1 MSGNNIPIAVIGI
14 GCRFPG
20 GADDPE
26 KLWAMLSSGSHG
38 GRTVPRNRWKWES
51 FYHPDHAT
59 KEALNWKHGY
69 FLGTGSEDD
78 GGKDMSSLL
87 SVFDSRF
94 FDIAPREAAAVDP
107 QQRLLLETVYEALE
121 QAGLTIDQMRGS
133 NTSVHM
139 ATFARDYDR
148 MGYQDGS
155 QLPHLHLTG
164 TGDAILSARIS
175 YWLDLRGPCHTIDTG
190 CSGSMVAVHEAC
202 EALRTGQAT
211 MAIAG
216 GSQLLLSPD
225 QSIALSCI
233 GIANKDGKCYVFDDR
248 GQGYGRGEGV
258 AALVLKRLDLA
269 IQDGDPIQ
277 GIVVGSGVNHDG
289 RTKGIYLPNAE
300 AQEAL
305 TRTVYARA
313 GLDPTDTL
321 YVEAHGTG
329 TEVGDAAEVQSISRV
344 FGTEAGRP
352 DDLKLRIGSIKANIG
367 HLESVSGASGLIKA
381 LMVLKKN
388 QIPPQLN
395 FINPK
400 PSLRLDERNIEI
412 PVQLTQLAPNS
423 HVGPKRVS
431 VNSFGY
437 GGTNASVILEAYN
450 EISGDEPNL
459 HEDLE
464 PGVPSSPKN
473 DPHLIT
479 LSANS
484 ESSLRQTIARLQE
497 WLLSPA
503 HTSTFNQSSFLQD
516 LSHTLCNRRSIFPW
530 RFSVV
535 ANTTSQLVELLESS
549 KHSTFT
555 KVNKTSRQDNAASIP
570 FPLAFIFTGQ
580 GSQWFGMGRELLL
593 LGRATVTASGSIPW
607 KPDVF
612 RATIMRFNDVLHGD
626 IVDRLGHKCDWDL
639 EEELLRDADS
649 SRLGEACIAQPATTA
664 VQLAL
669 VDLLASWGIRPHAVC
684 GHSSG
689 EIAAAYAAGKLSL
702 EGAALVSYLRGIISS
717 SPKARGEGGG
727 AMLAVGDGEEEVTGR
742 IRALGLEHKVVVACV
757 NSPMSTTLSGDVDA
771 VDKVACSLGKER
783 VFNRR
788 LKVDAAYHS
797 HHMTAVAKD
806 YLELLNQVDL
816 FDQELE
822 TTQANSGDKD
832 DVVFISSVT
841 AKPESDGFGPNYWVE
856 NLESQVKFSAAVQLV
871 SAELRNKS
879 AASTS
884 ANIGGGNMLIEIGPH
899 SALRGPVRQT
909 LSTEST
915 GSDFKYSYLS
925 CLTRDNDAL
934 QTTLE
939 LASRMFSSGW
949 PVKLNSVLSSTSKGR
964 RRQPRVITTL
974 PTYAWDH
981 SPLPGTNKAQLWTE
995 SRISKSHRLRQFPY
1009 HDLLG
1014 LLDVASAPL
1023 HEPRWRFHIS
1033 LQTLPWLADHV
1044 VDGFIVFPGAG
1055 YLTMAIEAAKQQFW
1069 MRFGTDTKTRIK
1081 NIRFKDVAFVKP
1093 VVIGS
1098 ENPDGSYPEIELIL
1112 CLSRDR
1118 QYYGNAGSSND
1129 NGWDHYRILSYNPQ
1143 SDSHSADKDAWT
1155 EHSSGLV
1162 SIESENTDQEQAIDE
1177 VEGIRERQLTD
1188 AAALAALTRAQ
1199 DLSNEEMDS
1208 GRFYADLEASGNA
1221 FGPTFQGVRSIWLG
1235 KCVGVSK
1242 VIVPDVSE
1250 LVTKVGRPRFYMQPH
1265 TIHPAALDAVTQLQ
1279 AQLFRRE
1286 CSPAPVMPVSIAELL
1301 IAAEFLDARPGSELT
1316 IALELTPEA
1325 KDKAEGSRAAMG
1337 RLWAFQ
1343 KTPDSPEGMRAVIT
1357 SSGMNLRAIGKPK
1370 AVVSSA
1376 CEGQDHKQPF
1386 DRLTANNSRLEW
1398 KQDVDTITQ
1407 DDFQS
1412 TIASLGL
1419 FDVGHN
1425 TEGSNTT
1432 STMTASEKIAL
1443 GDKVATLFV
1452 LRALRLIRA
1461 REGGIIALRKNSAAL
1476 LQRPH
1481 LHKLLDWMV
1490 ALEESQDV
1498 GDALGSEEEEQGYI
1512 QKAAADNAIG
1522 QALALIGPRLAN
1534 ILTDPAEDALKM
1546 LVADGLLERIYA
1558 DHMSASPYA
1567 QTAAYLALLAHKRPN
1582 MRILEIGAGTGGATV
1597 PVMECLD
1604 MSAKSGSGSAVG
1616 ETGRL
1621 LLESYTFTDI
1631 SAGFFERAREK
1642 LSRWTD
1648 HDQVIF
1654 KTLDVSHSPTMQGFE
1669 LGTYDLIIASNVL
1682 HATPSIDATLAN
1694 VRSLLKPGT
1703 GRLLTIEATRL
1714 TAAINVIFGNFE
1726 GWWMYTGVSG
1736 DKVDDERKGAH
1747 SPLLSVS
1754 QWDAVLKRNN
1764 FSGAD
1769 LAVPDHIGDAA
1780 FIHFMVSRAVASGT
1794 KDVLGNQQHKAVTI
1808 LQSRACKDAIVCPIQ
1823 ASLAKRGIEVVQ
1835 NLASS
1840 ALDLN
1845 QPGGI
1850 DGINP
1855 DSVYLLV
1862 DSSQP
1867 GRDGCGYLLEEA
1879 ISSATLFNNI
1889 KRLLTQTRNLVWL
1902 SIYDD
1907 SETQS
1912 LPPASTMITG
1922 MARVIRRENPGF
1934 RLITVHAQRDSFTV
1948 KAGHGALG
1956 DICLSSFWPN
1966 SPTELAEEW
1975 EYMISMNTCT
1985 QSAQITIPRLVPDT
1999 KFADFVESIKPEWAM
2014 LQAKDAEFNNGNG
2027 DDLGDDEDADL
2038 VETPYLDSA
2047 RPLQLEV
2054 HTPGLLSSMRFIDN
2068 PSGLLDLEHYPLG
2081 PDEIHIEALAYGINF
2096 KDVLIALGQLPP
2108 GIAMASEVCGR
2119 VTAVGSNMISL
2130 FAVGDRVVGAFAAPF
2145 ASHARVSNG
2154 NGYYVVPDSISSTD
2168 AASIPLIFY
2177 TAWYCIVSVA
2187 RLSKGQSILI
2197 HAASG
2202 GVGQAAIQFAQLIG
2216 AGEIFVT
2223 VGSSAKKRLVQEQYG
2238 IPDDHIFSS
2247 HPGRSGFKQGVLRLT
2262 GGKGVDVVL
2271 NSLSGEM
2278 LADSWDCI
2286 AAFGTFVEIGKTDI
2300 LRGSRLSMAPFE
2312 KQVTFASVDLT
2323 HIYHAKPEATRK
2335 GMAEI
2340 LDLFDRGVLKPVHPV
2355 NVYPMNEIHDAFRLM
2370 AARKHVGKQVLVAD
2384 SSTMVKATRP
2394 TAAKSSNTVI
2404 TAPKGLLELD
2414 RQGAYVIGGGLGDLG
2429 RRIALFLAAHGA
2441 GHIVTLSR
2449 RILDPSDTA
2458 FQKDLQ
2464 QLGAKLHPLQ
2474 CDLGNESSVTQVGL
2488 TLSNLGHPIRGVINA
2503 GLVLRDSMLEFMTH
2517 EDYATALRP
2526 KFAGT
2531 VHLQR
2536 LCDPN
2541 KTDFFI
2547 TLSSVTTIVGLASQS
2562 NYCAG
2567 NAFQDAFAYDYA
2579 SRKNAARTKYI
2590 SINVGAVH
2598 GSRQV
2603 INAKG
2608 LTPETGLMVSF
2619 DEFFTTL
2626 EYAMG
2631 PRASIDEAVQCIMRI
2646 NVEPWTNLGSSS
2658 SGGLPNHMFDVL
2670 ASLNRKRREQKSTIS
2685 KDTQPN
2691 KKGPGHAAMQA
2702 SSVAEAENIV
2712 AMATAAKF
2720 AAFVGQEVGLN
2731 ESIAAL
2737 GLDSLV
2743 TIELKNW
2750 VVHTFKVRLQATE
2763 LTSASNIVALAAL
2776 IVSRMDL
2783 KILHDSET
2791 GQKQT
2796 PSHTSLTPASG
2807 ANGTIS
2813 TKVMPKQQE
2822 QLPLADEQS
2831 SVSTHGLECCKS
2843 STTLPV
2849 KPPPDLD
2856 DALDYWIET
2865 SSHLWKDYPDEWAA
2879 ILDDIETIRSPSSP
2893 ARLGLEA
2900 QILKNY
2906 GDGAHFNDTLT
2917 RAFWLSRRYL
2927 ISAVNT
2933 HTNASGHP
2941 HTQAERAAVI
2951 TRAVVEFRHDMAKSG
2966 IEPLMIAGRPICT
2979 WAWRYLFNS
2988 TREPRRGTDE
2998 MVRYTHGADHIVAF
3012 RRGRMFKID
3021 ILGDDGVTPKSFE
3034 SLRDTFDAIIAYAP
3048 DTNDVQNAEAEA
3060 AWTGILTTDNR
3071 DSWADVRKKLMSNSG
3086 NGAEY
3091 IWTIESAVTVIN
3103 LDSCSPH
3110 TAQERAR
3117 QVHYRKG
3124 LNRWFDKPLQ
3134 FCIGAN
3140 GTSCVAVEHSSLDG
3154 LDLMPLW
3161 GRIASAIKTFMPL
3174 SQPQTASDPATRIAL
3189 NEIILHPD
3197 PETAQHIATMK
3208 ASLLQSSGPDLQEL
3222 HMPYAKAVLPELGTK
3237 FLLSHRAPV
3246 KAVIDVIF
3254 LLAVRLLLGRCVAAT
3269 TPVGVAHFHRS
3280 RVDIVLTV
3288 TPAVKAFCDAAASTY
3303 QETSEGD
3310 CSGSAQD
3317 LASLDTLLRAAAA
3330 QVTAGVQAAL
3340 DGRSH
3345 IRVFELISWL
3355 WKQQQQQGQ
3364 GIPPVPRFLED
3375 KLFRGRQGDPY
3386 VNGQTMG
3393 FEADL
3398 GADNFLY
3405 LDPDPNLFWTC
3416 LIPHEEDVRVSICG
3430 GSEERT
3436 ARFVECLHQA
3446 ASIVRGI
3453 LARSESKD

>member
-1 MSGNNIPIAVIGI
+1 MSGNNIPIAVLGM

-26 KLWAMLSSGSHG
+26 KLWSMLSSGNHG
-38 GRTVPRNRWKWES
+38 GRTVPRNRWNWES
-51 FYHPDHAT
+51 FYHPDPAT

-69 FLGTGSEDD
+69 FLGIGSEDD
-78 GGKDMSSLL
+78 GENHMSSLL
-87 SVFDSRF
+87 SAFDSRF

-164 TGDAILSARIS
+164 TGDAIMSARIS
-175 YWLDLRGPCHTIDTG
+175 YWLDLQGPCHTLDTG

-258 AALVLKRLDLA
+258 AALVLKRLDDA
-269 IQDGDPIQ
+269 IWDGDPIQ
-277 GIVVGSGVNHDG
+277 GVVVGSGVNHDG

-305 TRTVYARA
+305 SRSVYARA
-313 GLDPTDTL
+313 GLDPTSTL

-344 FGTEAGRP
+344 FGREAGRAE
-352 DDLKLRIGSIKANIG
+352 DFKLRIGSIKANIG

-395 FINPK
+395 FVNPK
-400 PSLRLDERNIEI
+400 PSLRLDERKIEV
-412 PVQLTQLAPNS
+412 PVKLTQLAPDGY
-423 HVGPKRVS
+423 VGPKRVS

-450 EISGDEPNL
+450 ETGDEHL
-459 HEDLE
+459 DSEIL
-464 PGVPSSPKN
+464 SSPTP
-473 DPHLIT
+473 DAHFVM

-484 ESSLRQTIARLQE
+484 ESSLRQTMARLQE

-503 HTSTFNQSSFLQD
+503 NSNSCTQSFFLQD
-516 LSHTLCNRRSIFPW
+516 LSHTLCNRRSILPW

-535 ANTTSQLVELLESS
+535 ANSTPQLVDLLAESL
-549 KHSTFT
+549 HHGTFT
-555 KVNKTSRQDNAASIP
+555 KVNKTTKQDKAVSMS

-580 GSQWFGMGRELLL
+580 GSQWFAMGRELLL
-593 LGRATVTASGSIPW
+593 LDRATATASGSKSSP
-607 KPDVF
+607 PNVF
-612 RATIMRFNDVLHGD
+612 CATIMRFNDILHSET
-626 IVDRLGHKCDWDL
+626 VNRLGHKCDWDL

-669 VDLLASWGIRPHAVC
+669 VDLLASWGIQPHAVC

-689 EIAAAYAAGKLSL
+689 EIAAAYAAGNLSL
-702 EGAALVSYLRGIISS
+702 EGAALVSYLRGVVSS

-727 AMLAVGDGEEEVTGR
+727 AMLAVGEGEEEVTRR
-742 IRALGLEHKVVVACV
+742 IRALGIERKVVVACV
-757 NSPMSTTLSGDVDA
+757 NSPQSTTLSGDVDA
-771 VDKVACSLGKER
+771 VDKLACHLEDEQ

-797 HHMTAVAKD
+797 HHMSAVAKD
-806 YLELLNQVDL
+806 YLSLLSKIELSDVKLQSHAKT
-816 FDQELE
+816 E
-822 TTQANSGDKD
+822 DKN

-841 AKPESDGFGPNYWVE
+841 AKHKLDGFGPEYWVE

-879 AASTS
+879 TAVGSS
-884 ANIGGGNMLIEIGPH
+884 ILIEIGPH
-899 SALRGPVRQT
+899 SALMGPVRQC
-909 LSTEST
+909 LSREST
-915 GSDFKYSYLS
+915 GSDVKYSYLS
-925 CLTRDNDAL
+925 CLTRGNDAL
-934 QTTLE
+934 QTSLG
-939 LASRMFSSGW
+939 LASRMFNAGW
-949 PVKLNSVLSSTSKGR
+949 PVALKSVLASTNKGR
-964 RRQPRVITTL
+964 QRRPRVITTL

-1023 HEPRWRFHIS
+1023 HEPRWRFHVS
-1033 LQTLPWLADHV
+1033 VQTLPWLADHV

-1055 YLTMAIEAAKQQFW
+1055 YLTMAIEAAKQLFW
-1069 MRFGTDTKTRIK
+1069 MRFGTDNKTRIK

-1093 VVIGS
+1093 VIISG
-1098 ENPDGSYPEIELIL
+1098 ENADGSYPEVELML
-1112 CLSRDR
+1112 CLTRDR
-1118 QYYGNAGSSND
+1118 QYHGNGGSNND

-1143 SDSHSADKDAWT
+1143 PELSSADNDAWT

-1162 SIESENTDQEQAIDE
+1162 SIESETTDQQQAIDE
-1177 VEGIRERQLTD
+1177 VEGVRERHLTE
-1188 AAALAALTRAQ
+1188 AAGLAALTRAQ
-1199 DLSNEEMDS
+1199 TLSTEEMVS
-1208 GRFYADLEASGNA
+1208 EQFYADLEASGNS

-1242 VIVPDVSE
+1242 VVVPDVSE
-1250 LVTKVGRPRFYMQPH
+1250 LVTKIGRPRYYMQPH
-1265 TIHPAALDAVTQLQ
+1265 TIHPSALDAVTQLQ

-1286 CSPAPVMPVSIAELL
+1286 CSPAPVMPVSIAELS
-1301 IAAEFLDARPGSELT
+1301 IVADWLDARPGSELT
-1316 IALELTPEA
+1316 IALELTPEG
-1325 KDKAEGSRAAMG
+1325 KGKQAEGSKAAMG

-1343 KTPDSPEGMRAVIT
+1343 KAPNSPDEMRAVIT
-1357 SSGMNLRAIGKPK
+1357 SSGMNLRAIGEAK
-1370 AVVSSA
+1370 AVHSSES
-1376 CEGQDHKQPF
+1376 EGQDRKQPF
-1386 DRLTANNSRLEW
+1386 NRLTANNSRLEW

-1407 DDFQS
+1407 DDFHS
-1412 TIASLGL
+1412 TIAKLGL
-1419 FDVGHN
+1419 FDVGHD
-1425 TEGSNTT
+1425 TQCSSTT
-1432 STMTASEKIAL
+1432 TTMTASEKIAL

-1452 LRALRLIRA
+1452 LRALRQLRA
-1461 REGGIIALRKNSAAL
+1461 REGGIAALRKNSAAL
-1476 LQRPH
+1476 LLRPH

-1490 ALEESQDV
+1490 AVEGIQNDS
-1498 GDALGSEEEEQGYI
+1498 DAHIQCGSEEEEQRYI

-1522 QALALIGPRLAN
+1522 QALTLIGPRLAN

-1546 LVADGLLERIYA
+1546 LLADGLLERIYA

-1567 QTAAYLALLAHKRPN
+1567 QAAAYLALLAHKRPN
-1582 MRILEIGAGTGGATV
+1582 MRVLEIGAGTGGATM
-1597 PVMECLD
+1597 PLMECLD
-1604 MSAKSGSGSAVG
+1604 MNARSGSAS
-1616 ETGRL
+1616 GRL

-1642 LSRWTD
+1642 LSRWTE
-1648 HDQVIF
+1648 HEQLLF
-1654 KTLDVSHSPTMQGFE
+1654 KTLDVGHDPVKQGLE
-1669 LGTYDLIIASNVL
+1669 LGNYDLIIASNVL

-1694 VRSLLKPGT
+1694 VRRLLKPGT
-1703 GRLLTIEATRL
+1703 GRLLIIEATRL
-1714 TAAINVIFGNFE
+1714 TAAINVIFGNLE
-1726 GWWMYTGVSG
+1726 GWWMYTGVGG
-1736 DKVDDERKGAH
+1736 DKVDEERKGAH
-1747 SPLLSVS
+1747 SPLLSVT
-1754 QWDAVLKRNN
+1754 QWDTVLKRND

-1780 FIHFMVSRAVASGT
+1780 FIHFMVSRAVPSTANSVSGHQ
-1794 KDVLGNQQHKAVTI
+1794 GHKAVSI
-1808 LQSRACKDAIVCPIQ
+1808 LQSRACEDPIVSQIQ
-1823 ASLAKRGIEVVQ
+1823 ASLGKRGIEEVQ
-1835 NLASS
+1835 TFSSS
-1840 ALDLN
+1840 ALELN
-1845 QPGGI
+1845 ESGGI
-1850 DGINP
+1850 DGINTE
-1855 DSVYLLV
+1855 SVCIIV
-1862 DSSQP
+1862 DSSEP
-1867 GRDGCGYLLEEA
+1867 GSDGCGYLLEEA
-1879 ISSATLFNNI
+1879 MSSAILFSNI
-1889 KRLLTQTRNLVWL
+1889 KRLLTQTRNLVWV
-1902 SIYDD
+1902 SVYD
-1907 SETQS
+1907 SES
-1912 LPPASTMITG
+1912 DAPPPASTMIVG
-1922 MARVIRRENPGF
+1922 MARVIRRENPGL
-1934 RLITVHAQRDSFTV
+1934 RLITVHAQRDTFT
-1948 KAGHGALG
+1948 ASTGHGALAE
-1956 DICLSSFWPN
+1956 ICLSSFWPT
-1966 SPTELAEEW
+1966 STTEQAEEW
-1975 EYMISMNTCT
+1975 EYMVSIIS
-1985 QSAQITIPRLVPDT
+1985 SAQSPQIMIPRLVPDT
-1999 KFADFVESIKPEWAM
+1999 KFADFVESVKPEWAM
-2014 LQAKDAEFNNGNG
+2014 LETKSAEIKNDNG
-2027 DDLGDDEDADL
+2027 DNNGDDEDADL
-2038 VETPYLDSA
+2038 VETQYLDSA

-2054 HTPGLLSSMRFIDN
+2054 HTPGLLSSLRFVDN
-2068 PSGLLDLEHYPLG
+2068 PSGLLDLEHSPLG

-2119 VTAVGSNMISL
+2119 VTAVGSNMASL
-2130 FAVGDRVVGAFAAPF
+2130 FSIGDRVVGAFAAPF
-2145 ASHARVSNG
+2145 ASYARVSNG

-2177 TAWYCIVSVA
+2177 TAWYCLVSVA

-2216 AGEIFVT
+2216 AGDIFVT
-2223 VGSSAKKRLVQEQYG
+2223 VGSSAKKRLVQERYG
-2238 IPDDHIFSS
+2238 IPDGHIFSS

-2278 LADSWDCI
+2278 LADSWECI

-2340 LDLFDRGVLKPVHPV
+2340 LDFFDRKVLKPVYPV
-2355 NVYPMNEIHDAFRLM
+2355 NVYPMSKIHDAFRLM
-2370 AARKHVGKQVLVAD
+2370 AARKHVGKQVLVVD
-2384 SSTMVKATRP
+2384 PSTIVKASRPITRQNP
-2394 TAAKSSNTVI
+2394 NAITTV
-2404 TAPKGLLELD
+2404 PKGRLELD
-2414 RQGAYVIGGGLGDLG
+2414 RQGAYIIGGGLGDLG

-2449 RILDPSDTA
+2449 STLDPSDTSLQEDI
-2458 FQKDLQ
+2458 QKF
-2464 QLGAKLHPLQ
+2464 GANLYTLQ
-2474 CDLGNESSVTQVGL
+2474 CDLGDESSVTQVGL
-2488 TLSNLGHPIRGVINA
+2488 TLSKLGHPIRGVINA

-2517 EDYATALRP
+2517 EDYTTALRP
-2526 KFAGT
+2526 KYAGT
-2531 VHLQR
+2531 MHLQR
-2536 LCDPN
+2536 LCDPDS
-2541 KTDFFI
+2541 TDFFI

-2579 SRKNAARTKYI
+2579 ARKSSKRTRHI
-2590 SINVGAVH
+2590 SINVGAVQ

-2631 PRASIDEAVQCIMRI
+2631 PRACVDGAVQCIMRI
-2646 NVEPWTNLGSSS
+2646 SVEPWTHFGSSS
-2658 SGGLPNHMFDVL
+2658 SGGLPNHMFDIL
-2670 ASLNRKRREQKSTIS
+2670 ASLNRYNRHREQKNPTL
-2685 KDTQPN
+2685 KDTQAS
-2691 KKGPGHAAMQA
+2691 KKGVGHAATQA

-2712 AMATAAKF
+2712 ATATAAKF

-2731 ESIAAL
+2731 ESVAAL

-2750 VVHTFKVRLQATE
+2750 VVHTFKVRLQAVE
-2763 LTSASNIVALAAL
+2763 LTSAGSIIALAAL

-2783 KILHDSET
+2783 EFRRDT
-2791 GQKQT
+2791 GPGQKTTESQT
-2796 PSHTSLTPASG
+2796 SSPPVSG
-2807 ANGTIS
+2807 TKGTVS
-2813 TKVMPKQQE
+2813 TKVLPKEKEQQ
-2822 QLPLADEQS
+2822 PLEHSPPSAA
-2831 SVSTHGLECCKS
+2831 THGFDCCKYS
-2843 STTLPV
+2843 PTLPV
-2849 KPPPDLD
+2849 KPRPDLD

-2879 ILDDIETIRSPSSP
+2879 ILNDIKTIRSPQSP
-2893 ARLGLEA
+2893 ARLGLEEK
-2900 QILKNY
+2900 ILKSY

-2917 RAFWLSRRYL
+2917 RAFWLSRRHL

-2933 HTNASGHP
+2933 HTNISGHS
-2941 HTQAERAAVI
+2941 HTQAERAALI
-2951 TRAVVEFRHDMAKSG
+2951 TRAVVDFRRGMEKMSMNHGESSSG
-2966 IEPLMIAGRPICT
+2966 IEPLWIAGRPICT

-2988 TREPRRGTDE
+2988 VREPRHGTDE
-2998 MVRYTHGADHIVAF
+2998 IVRYTHGADHIVAL
-3012 RRGRMFKID
+3012 RKGRVFKID
-3021 ILGDDGVTPKSFE
+3021 TLGDDGVTPVSFE
-3034 SLRDTFDAIIAYAP
+3034 TLRDTFDAIIAYVP
-3048 DTNDVQNAEAEA
+3048 DADDMQEAEVEA
-3060 AWTGILTTDNR
+3060 VWTGMLTTDNR
-3071 DSWADVRKKLMSNSG
+3071 DSWADVRRKLISNSG

-3091 IWTIESAVTVIN
+3091 ISTIESAVTVIS
-3103 LDSCSPH
+3103 LDSCSPQ
-3110 TAQERAR
+3110 TPQERAR
-3117 QVHYRKG
+3117 QVHHRNG

-3134 FCIGAN
+3134 FCIGTN
-3140 GTSCVAVEHSSLDG
+3140 GTSCVVVEHSGLDG
-3154 LDLMPLW
+3154 LDLTPLW
-3161 GRIASAIKTFMPL
+3161 GRIASAIKTFKP
-3174 SQPQTASDPATRIAL
+3174 STQPKITSGSAPKISL
-3189 NEIILHPD
+3189 NEIVLTPD
-3197 PETAQHIATMK
+3197 PETAQQIAALK
-3208 ASLLQSSGPDLQEL
+3208 ASLLQSSGPDLRGLQ
-3222 HMPYAKAVLPELGTK
+3222 MPYAQAIIPELGTK
-3237 FLLSHRAPV
+3237 FLLSQRAPV
-3246 KAVIDVIF
+3246 KAVIDVTF
-3254 LLAVRLLLGRCVAAT
+3254 LLAVRLLLGHCVAAT

-3280 RVDIVLTV
+3280 RVDIVLTMN
-3288 TPAVKAFCDAAASTY
+3288 PAVKAFCNAAAATY
-3303 QETSEGD
+3303 GETNDGVVKL
-3310 CSGSAQD
+3310 SAQD
-3317 LASLDTLLRAAAA
+3317 QASLDSLLRAAAA
-3330 QVTAGVQAAL
+3330 QVTASVQAAL
-3340 DGRSH
+3340 AGRSH
-3345 IRVFELISWL
+3345 IRVFELVGWL
-3355 WKQQQQQGQ
+3355 WKQQHQEGPEM
-3364 GIPPVPRFLED
+3364 PPVPRFLED

-3405 LDPDPNLFWTC
+3405 LDPDPNLFWAC
-3416 LIPHEEDVRVSICG
+3416 LIPHEDDVSASICG

-3436 ARFVECLHQA
+3436 ANFVKCLHQA
-3446 ASIVRGI
+3446 ANIVRSI
-3453 LARSESKD
+3453 LEPPETKLKD

>member
-1 MSGNNIPIAVIGI
+1 MSGNNIPIAVLGM

-26 KLWAMLSSGSHG
+26 KLWSMLSSGTHG
-38 GRTVPRNRWKWES
+38 GRTVPRNRWNWES
-51 FYHPDHAT
+51 FYHPDPAT
-59 KEALNWKHGY
+59 KEALNWKYGY

-78 GGKDMSSLL
+78 GENDMSSLL
-87 SVFDSRF
+87 SAFDSRF

-164 TGDAILSARIS
+164 TGDAIMSARIS
-175 YWLDLRGPCHTIDTG
+175 YWLDLRGPCHTLDTG

-258 AALVLKRLDLA
+258 AALVLKRLDDA
-269 IQDGDPIQ
+269 IRDGDPIQ
-277 GIVVGSGVNHDG
+277 GVVVGSGVNHDG

-300 AQEAL
+300 AQESL
-305 TRTVYARA
+305 SRNVYARA
-313 GLDPTDTL
+313 GLDPTATL

-344 FGTEAGRP
+344 FGREAGRP
-352 DDLKLRIGSIKANIG
+352 EDFKLRIGSIKANIG

-381 LMVLKKN
+381 VMVLKKN

-400 PSLRLDERNIEI
+400 TSLRLDERKIEV
-412 PVQLTQLAPNS
+412 PVQLTQLAPDGY
-423 HVGPKRVS
+423 VGPKRVS

-437 GGTNASVILEAYN
+437 GGTNASVILEAHN
-450 EISGDEPNL
+450 ETGDD
-459 HEDLE
+459 DLDLDDL
-464 PGVPSSPKN
+464 SSPTP
-473 DPHLIT
+473 DPHLVM

-484 ESSLRQTIARLQE
+484 ESSLRQTMARLQD

-503 HTSTFNQSSFLQD
+503 NSSSCTQPSLLLD

-535 ANTTSQLVELLESS
+535 ANSTSQLADLLAESS
-549 KHSTFT
+549 KHGTFT
-555 KVNKTSRQDNAASIP
+555 KVNKSTKQEIAVSTP

-580 GSQWFGMGRELLL
+580 GSQWFAMGRELLL
-593 LGRATVTASGSIPW
+593 PDKATDTASGLTPSHLN
-607 KPDVF
+607 VF
-612 RATIMRFNDVLHGD
+612 RATIMRFNDILHSE
-626 IVDRLGHKCDWDL
+626 IVNSLGHKCDWDL

-689 EIAAAYAAGKLSL
+689 EIAATYAAGRLTL
-702 EGAALVSYLRGIISS
+702 EGAALVSYLRGVVSS

-727 AMLAVGDGEEEVTGR
+727 AMLAVGEGEEEVTCR
-742 IRALGLEHKVVVACV
+742 IRALGLAHKVVVACV
-757 NSPMSTTLSGDVDA
+757 NSPQSTTLSGDVDA
-771 VDKVACSLGKER
+771 MEKLACHLEDEQ
-783 VFNRR
+783 VFNRK

-797 HHMTAVAKD
+797 HYMSAVAKD
-806 YLELLNQVDL
+806 YLGLLNQAELSDL
-816 FDQELE
+816 KLQHSQVKIDGM
-822 TTQANSGDKD
+822 A

-841 AKPESDGFGPNYWVE
+841 ATRKLDGFGPEYWVE

-871 SAELRNKS
+871 STELSNK
-879 AASTS
+879 
-884 ANIGGGNMLIEIGPH
+884 GGSSILIEVGPH
-899 SALRGPVRQT
+899 SALMGPVRQCM
-909 LSTEST
+909 SAEST
-915 GSDFKYSYLS
+915 GSVFKYSYLS
-925 CLTRDNDAL
+925 CLTRGNDAL

-939 LASRMFSSGW
+939 LASRMFNAGW
-949 PVKLNSVLSSTSKGR
+949 PVDLKSVLASTNKFR
-964 RRQPRVITTL
+964 RRRPRVITTL

-1023 HEPRWRFHIS
+1023 HEPRWRFHVS

-1069 MRFGTDTKTRIK
+1069 MRFGTDSKTRIQ

-1093 VVIGS
+1093 VIIGS
-1098 ENPDGSYPEIELIL
+1098 ENADGSYPEVELML
-1112 CLSRDR
+1112 CLTRDR
-1118 QYYGNAGSSND
+1118 QYHGNAGGGND

-1143 SDSHSADKDAWT
+1143 SELSSSDKDAWT

-1162 SIESENTDQEQAIDE
+1162 SIESETTDQQQAIDE
-1177 VEGIRERQLTD
+1177 VEGVRERQLTE
-1188 AAALAALTRAQ
+1188 AAGLAALTRAQ
-1199 DLSNEEMDS
+1199 SLSTDTMVSEQ
-1208 GRFYADLEASGNA
+1208 FYADLEASGNA

-1235 KCVGVSK
+1235 KCIGVSK
-1242 VIVPDVSE
+1242 VVVPDVSE
-1250 LVTKVGRPRFYMQPH
+1250 LVTKVGRPRYYMQPH
-1265 TIHPAALDAVTQLQ
+1265 TIHPSALDAVTQLQ

-1286 CSPAPVMPVSIAELL
+1286 CSPAPVMPVSIAEMSIAVHLL
-1301 IAAEFLDARPGSELT
+1301 DTRPGSELT
-1316 IALELTPEA
+1316 IALELTPEG
-1325 KDKAEGSRAAMG
+1325 KGKQAEGSKAAMG

-1343 KTPDSPEGMRAVIT
+1343 KTPNNPDEMRAVIT
-1357 SSGMNLRAIGKPK
+1357 SSGMNLRAIGEAK
-1370 AVVSSA
+1370 AAHSSES
-1376 CEGQDHKQPF
+1376 EGQNRKQPF
-1386 DRLTANNSRLEW
+1386 NRLIANNSRLEW

-1407 DDFQS
+1407 DDFHS
-1412 TIASLGL
+1412 TIANLGL

-1425 TEGSNTT
+1425 TQCSSTT
-1432 STMTASEKIAL
+1432 TTMTASEKIAL

-1452 LRALRLIRA
+1452 LRALRQLRA
-1461 REGGIIALRKNSAAL
+1461 REGGIAALRKNSAAL
-1476 LQRPH
+1476 LLRSH

-1490 ALEESQDV
+1490 AVEVSQTVSD
-1498 GDALGSEEEEQGYI
+1498 GQIQCRSEEEEQGYI

-1546 LVADGLLERIYA
+1546 LLADGLLERIYA

-1567 QTAAYLALLAHKRPN
+1567 QAAAYLALLAHKRPN
-1582 MRILEIGAGTGGATV
+1582 MRVLEIGAGTGGATM
-1597 PVMECLD
+1597 PLMECLD
-1604 MSAKSGSGSAVG
+1604 MNARSRLES
-1616 ETGRL
+1616 GRL

-1648 HDQVIF
+1648 HEQVVF
-1654 KTLDVSHSPTMQGFE
+1654 KSLDVGHDPVKQGFE
-1669 LGTYDLIIASNVL
+1669 LGSYDLIIASNVL
-1682 HATPSIDATLAN
+1682 HATPSIDTTLAN
-1694 VRSLLKPGT
+1694 VRRLLKPGT
-1703 GRLLTIEATRL
+1703 GKLLTIEATRL
-1714 TAAINVIFGNFE
+1714 TAAINVIFGNLE
-1726 GWWMYTGVSG
+1726 GWWMYTGVGG
-1736 DKVDDERKGAH
+1736 DKVDEERRGAH

-1754 QWDAVLKRNN
+1754 QWDAVLKRND

-1780 FIHFMVSRAVASGT
+1780 FIHFMVSRAVPSTANGVSGYQ
-1794 KDVLGNQQHKAVTI
+1794 GHKAVSI
-1808 LQSRACKDAIVCPIQ
+1808 LQSRACEDPIVSQIQ
-1823 ASLAKRGIEVVQ
+1823 ASLSERGIKEVRTFTS
-1835 NLASS
+1835 LALES
-1840 ALDLN
+1840 N
-1845 QPGGI
+1845 EPGGI
-1850 DGINP
+1850 DGINT
-1855 DSVYLLV
+1855 DSVSIIV
-1862 DSSQP
+1862 DTSKP
-1867 GRDGCGYLLEEA
+1867 GADRCGYLLEEA

-1889 KRLLTQTRNLVWL
+1889 KRLLTQTRNLVWV
-1902 SIYDD
+1902 SVYD
-1907 SETQS
+1907 SEGQAP
-1912 LPPASTMITG
+1912 PPASTMIVG
-1922 MARVIRRENPGF
+1922 MARVIRRENPGL
-1934 RLITVHAQRDSFTV
+1934 RLITVHAQRTSFTV
-1948 KAGHGALG
+1948 SNGYDALA
-1956 DICLSSFWPN
+1956 DICSSSFWPN
-1966 SPTELAEEW
+1966 SPTEQAEEW
-1975 EYMISMNTCT
+1975 EYMINVNS
-1985 QSAQITIPRLVPDT
+1985 SAQSPQIMIPRLVPDT
-1999 KFADFVESIKPEWAM
+1999 KFADFVESVKPQWAM
-2014 LQAKDAEFNNGNG
+2014 LETKNAEPKNDSG
-2027 DDLGDDEDADL
+2027 DDNGDDEDADL
-2038 VETPYLDSA
+2038 VETQYLDNT

-2054 HTPGLLSSMRFIDN
+2054 HTPGLLSSLRFADN
-2068 PSGLLDLEHYPLG
+2068 PSGILDLERSPLG

-2119 VTAVGSNMISL
+2119 VTAVGNNMASL
-2130 FAVGDRVVGAFAAPF
+2130 FAIGDRVVGAFAAPF

-2177 TAWYCIVSVA
+2177 TAWYCLVSVA
-2187 RLSKGQSILI
+2187 RLEKGQSILI

-2216 AGEIFVT
+2216 AGDIFVT
-2223 VGSSAKKRLVQEQYG
+2223 VGSSAKKRLVQERYG

-2278 LADSWDCI
+2278 LADSWECI

-2340 LDLFDRGVLKPVHPV
+2340 LDLFDRKVLKPVYPV
-2355 NVYPMNEIHDAFRLM
+2355 NVYPMSKIHDAFRLM
-2370 AARKHVGKQVLVAD
+2370 AARKHVGKQVLRVD
-2384 SSTMVKATRP
+2384 PSTMVKAPRP
-2394 TAAKSSNTVI
+2394 ITKQKPNAIMTV
-2404 TAPKGLLELD
+2404 PKGRLELD
-2414 RQGAYVIGGGLGDLG
+2414 RQGVYVIGGGLGDLG

-2449 RILDPSDTA
+2449 SILDPSDTG
-2458 FQKDLQ
+2458 LQ
-2464 QLGAKLHPLQ
+2464 EDIRKLGASLYPLQ
-2474 CDLGNESSVTQVGL
+2474 CDLGDDSSVTQIGL
-2488 TLSNLGHPIRGVINA
+2488 TLSKLGHPIRGVINA

-2517 EDYATALRP
+2517 EDYTTALRP
-2526 KFAGT
+2526 KYAGT

-2536 LCDPN
+2536 LCDPDT
-2541 KTDFFI
+2541 TDFFI

-2579 SRKNAARTKYI
+2579 ARKGSTRTRHI
-2590 SINVGAVH
+2590 SINVGAVQ

-2631 PRASIDEAVQCIMRI
+2631 PRACVDGAVQCIMRI
-2646 NVEPWTNLGSSS
+2646 SVEPWTHFGSSS
-2658 SGGLPNHMFDVL
+2658 SGGLPNHMFDIL
-2670 ASLNRKRREQKSTIS
+2670 ASLNRYNQRREQKSSTL
-2685 KDTQPN
+2685 KDTQAS
-2691 KKGPGHAAMQA
+2691 KKGAGHAAMHA

-2712 AMATAAKF
+2712 ATATAAKF

-2731 ESIAAL
+2731 ESVAAL

-2750 VVHTFKVRLQATE
+2750 VVHTFKVRLQAVE
-2763 LTSASNIVALAAL
+2763 LTSASSIIALAAL

-2783 KILHDSET
+2783 EIRRDKETT
-2791 GQKQT
+2791 GQKKVE
-2796 PSHTSLTPASG
+2796 SHTSSTSASG
-2807 ANGTIS
+2807 TEGTVS
-2813 TKVMPKQQE
+2813 TKVLPKEEEQQS
-2822 QLPLADEQS
+2822 LAHS
-2831 SVSTHGLECCKS
+2831 SSSAATHGFECCKY

-2849 KPPPDLD
+2849 KPRPDLD

-2865 SSHLWKDYPDEWAA
+2865 SSHLWKDYPDEWTA
-2879 ILDDIETIRSPSSP
+2879 ILKDIETIRSPHSP
-2893 ARLGLEA
+2893 ARLSLEEK
-2900 QILKNY
+2900 ILKNY

-2917 RAFWLSRRYL
+2917 RAFWLSRRHL

-2933 HTNASGHP
+2933 HTDVSGHP
-2941 HTQAERAAVI
+2941 HTQAERAALI
-2951 TRAVVEFRHDMAKSG
+2951 TRAVVEFRHDMAKMSINHGESTSG
-2966 IEPLMIAGRPICT
+2966 IEPLWIAGRPICT
-2979 WAWRYLFNS
+2979 WAWRHLFNS
-2988 TREPRRGTDE
+2988 VREPRNGTDE
-2998 MVRYTHGADHIVAF
+2998 IVRYNHGADHIVAL
-3012 RRGRMFKID
+3012 RRGRVFKID
-3021 ILGDDGVTPKSFE
+3021 ILSDDGVTPVSFE
-3034 SLRDTFDAIIAYAP
+3034 RLRDTFDAIIAHIP
-3048 DTNDVQNAEAEA
+3048 DAGDAQEAETEA
-3060 AWTGILTTDNR
+3060 VWTGMLTTDNR
-3071 DSWADVRKKLMSNSG
+3071 DSWADVRRNLISKSG
-3086 NGAEY
+3086 NGAQY
-3091 IWTIESAVTVIN
+3091 ISTIESAVTVIS
-3103 LDSCSPH
+3103 LDSCSPQ
-3110 TAQERAR
+3110 TPEERAR
-3117 QVHYRKG
+3117 QVHHRKG

-3140 GTSCVAVEHSSLDG
+3140 GTSCVVVEHSGLDG
-3154 LDLMPLW
+3154 LDLTPLW
-3161 GRIASAIKTFMPL
+3161 GRVASAIKTFKP
-3174 SQPQTASDPATRIAL
+3174 STQSQTASRPTTEVAL
-3189 NEIILHPD
+3189 NEVVLQPD
-3197 PETAQHIATMK
+3197 PETAQHIATLK
-3208 ASLLQSSGPDLQEL
+3208 ASLLQSSGPDLQGL
-3222 HMPYAKAVLPELGTK
+3222 RMPYAQAILPELGTK
-3237 FLLSHRAPV
+3237 FLLSKRAPV
-3246 KAVIDVIF
+3246 KAVIDVTF
-3254 LLAVRLLLGRCVAAT
+3254 LLAVRLLLGRCVAST

-3280 RVDIVLTV
+3280 RVDIVLTMN
-3288 TPAVKAFCDAAASTY
+3288 PAVKAFCDSAAATY
-3303 QETSEGD
+3303 SETSKGVVQ
-3310 CSGSAQD
+3310 GSARDQ
-3317 LASLDTLLRAAAA
+3317 ASLDSLLRAAAA
-3330 QVTAGVQAAL
+3330 QVTAGVHAAL
-3340 DGRSH
+3340 AGRSH
-3345 IRVFELISWL
+3345 IRVFELVGWL
-3355 WKQQQQQGQ
+3355 WKQQQQERSDM
-3364 GIPPVPRFLED
+3364 PLVPRFLED

-3405 LDPDPNLFWTC
+3405 LDPDPNLFWAC
-3416 LIPHEEDVRVSICG
+3416 LIPHEDDVSVSICG

-3436 ARFVECLHQA
+3436 ASFVKCLHQA
-3446 ASIVRGI
+3446 ASTVRRI
-3453 LARSESKD
+3453 LDSPELKV

>member
-1 MSGNNIPIAVIGI
+1 MSGNNIPIAVLGM

-26 KLWAMLSSGSHG
+26 KLWSMLSSGNHG

-51 FYHPDHAT
+51 FYHPDPAT

-78 GGKDMSSLL
+78 GENDMSSLL
-87 SVFDSRF
+87 SAFDSRF
-94 FDIAPREAAAVDP
+94 FDMAPREAAAVDP

-121 QAGLTIDQMRGS
+121 QAGLTIEQMRGS
-133 NTSVHM
+133 STSVHM

-164 TGDAILSARIS
+164 TGDAIMSARIS
-175 YWLDLRGPCHTIDTG
+175 YWLDLRGPCHTLDTG

-258 AALVLKRLDLA
+258 AALVLKRLDDA
-269 IQDGDPIQ
+269 IRDGDPIQ
-277 GIVVGSGVNHDG
+277 GVVVGSGVNHDG

-305 TRTVYARA
+305 SRAVYARA
-313 GLDPTDTL
+313 GLNPTATL

-344 FGTEAGRP
+344 FGKEAGRP
-352 DDLKLRIGSIKANIG
+352 EDFKLRIGSIKANIG

-395 FINPK
+395 YINPK
-400 PSLRLDERNIEI
+400 PSLMLDERNIEV
-412 PVQLTQLAPNS
+412 PVQLTQLVPDGYM
-423 HVGPKRVS
+423 GPKRVS

-437 GGTNASVILEAYN
+437 GGTNACVILEAYD
-450 EISGDEPNL
+450 ETGDE
-459 HEDLE
+459 DLDSQDF
-464 PGVPSSPKN
+464 P
-473 DPHLIT
+473 DPPPDRHLVM

-484 ESSLRQTIARLQE
+484 ESSLRQNMTRLQE
-497 WLLSPA
+497 WLLDPA
-503 HTSTFNQSSFLQD
+503 NSSCCTQPFFLQD

-535 ANTTSQLVELLESS
+535 ANSTSQLADSLAESS
-549 KHSTFT
+549 KHGIFT
-555 KVNKTSRQDNAASIP
+555 KVNRATKQGNGISAP

-580 GSQWFGMGRELLL
+580 GSQWFAMGRELLL
-593 LGRATVTASGSIPW
+593 LNRVTNTASGSIASQPN
-607 KPDVF
+607 VF
-612 RATIMRFNDVLHGD
+612 RSTIMRFNDVLHGD
-626 IVDRLGHKCDWDL
+626 IVNRLGYKCDWDL
-639 EEELLRDADS
+639 EEELLRDEDS

-669 VDLLASWGIRPHAVC
+669 VDLLASWGVRPHAVC

-702 EGAALVSYLRGIISS
+702 EGAALVSYLRGVVSS

-727 AMLAVGDGEEEVTGR
+727 AMLAVGEGEEEVKRR

-757 NSPMSTTLSGDVDA
+757 NSPQSTTLSGDVDA
-771 VDKVACSLGKER
+771 VDKLAGHLEDEQ

-797 HHMTAVAKD
+797 HHMSAVAQD
-806 YLELLNQVDL
+806 YLCLLSQIELSDL
-816 FDQELE
+816 KSQ
-822 TTQANSGDKD
+822 QPQGNVKDKN

-841 AKPESDGFGPNYWVE
+841 ATRKLDGFGPRYWVE
-856 NLESQVKFSAAVQLV
+856 NLESQVKFSAAVGLI
-871 SAELRNKS
+871 SAELNTKN
-879 AASTS
+879 AA
-884 ANIGGGNMLIEIGPH
+884 GGSSILVEIGPH
-899 SALRGPVRQT
+899 SALMGPVRQC
-909 LSTEST
+909 LSREST

-925 CLTRDNDAL
+925 CLIRGNDAL
-934 QTTLE
+934 QTILE
-939 LASRMFSSGW
+939 LASRIFNAGW
-949 PVKLNSVLSSTSKGR
+949 PVDLKSVLASTSKDR
-964 RRQPRVITTL
+964 RRRPRVLTTL

-981 SPLPGTNKAQLWTE
+981 SPLPGTNKSQLWTE

-1014 LLDVASAPL
+1014 LLDIASPPL
-1023 HEPRWRFHIS
+1023 HEPRWRFHVS

-1069 MRFGTDTKTRIK
+1069 MRFGADSKIKIK

-1093 VVIGS
+1093 VIIGS
-1098 ENPDGSYPEIELIL
+1098 ENADGSYPEVELML
-1112 CLSRDR
+1112 CLTRDR
-1118 QYYGNAGSSND
+1118 QYHGNAGGSND
-1129 NGWDHYRILSYNPQ
+1129 NGWDQYRILSYNPQ
-1143 SDSHSADKDAWT
+1143 SDLGSTDKDAWT

-1162 SIESENTDQEQAIDE
+1162 SIEGETPDQQQAIDE
-1177 VEGIRERQLTD
+1177 VEGVRERQLTE
-1188 AAALAALTRAQ
+1188 AAGLAALTRAKN
-1199 DLSNEEMDS
+1199 LSTEEMGS
-1208 GRFYADLEASGNA
+1208 EQFYADLEASGNA

-1235 KCVGVSK
+1235 KCVGVAK
-1242 VIVPDVSE
+1242 VVVPDISE
-1250 LVTKVGRPRFYMQPH
+1250 LVTKVGRPRYYMQPH
-1265 TIHPAALDAVTQLQ
+1265 TIHPSALDAVTQLQ

-1286 CSPAPVMPVSIAELL
+1286 CSPAPVMPVSIAELS
-1301 IAAEFLDARPGSELT
+1301 IAADLLGATPGSELT
-1316 IALELTPEA
+1316 IALDLKPEG
-1325 KDKAEGSRAAMG
+1325 KGKQAEGSKAAMG

-1343 KTPDSPEGMRAVIT
+1343 KTPDSPNGVRAVIT
-1357 SSGMNLRAIGKPK
+1357 TSGMNLRAIGEAK
-1370 AVVSSA
+1370 AA
-1376 CEGQDHKQPF
+1376 QPLHAEGQDNKQPF
-1386 DRLTANNSRLEW
+1386 NRLTANNSRIEW

-1407 DDFQS
+1407 DDFCS
-1412 TIASLGL
+1412 TIAKLGL
-1419 FDVGHN
+1419 FDVGHD
-1425 TEGSNTT
+1425 TKCSSTT
-1432 STMTASEKIAL
+1432 TTMTASEKIAL
-1443 GDKVATLFV
+1443 GDKVATLFI
-1452 LRALRLIRA
+1452 LRALRQLRA
-1461 REGGIIALRKNSAAL
+1461 REGGIAALRKNSAAL
-1476 LQRPH
+1476 LLRPH

-1490 ALEESQDV
+1490 VVEKSQTV
-1498 GDALGSEEEEQGYI
+1498 SGAQSQCGSEEEEQGYI

-1534 ILTDPAEDALKM
+1534 ILTDPAQDALKM
-1546 LVADGLLERIYA
+1546 LLTDGLLERIYA

-1567 QTAAYLALLAHKRPN
+1567 QAAAYLALLAHKRPN
-1582 MRILEIGAGTGGATV
+1582 MRVLEIGAGTGGATM
-1597 PVMECLD
+1597 PLMECLD
-1604 MSAKSGSGSAVG
+1604 MNTRPGSES
-1616 ETGRL
+1616 GRL

-1642 LSRWTD
+1642 LSRWMD
-1648 HDQVIF
+1648 HDQIIF
-1654 KTLDVSHSPTMQGFE
+1654 KTLDVGHDPAKQGFE
-1669 LGTYDLIIASNVL
+1669 LGNYDLIIASNVL

-1694 VRSLLKPGT
+1694 VRRLLKPGT

-1714 TAAINVIFGNFE
+1714 TAAINVIFGNLE
-1726 GWWMYTGVSG
+1726 GWWMYTGVAG
-1736 DKVDDERKGAH
+1736 DKVDEERKDAH

-1754 QWDAVLKRNN
+1754 QWDAVLKRND

-1780 FIHFMVSRAVASGT
+1780 FIHFMVSRAIPST
-1794 KDVLGNQQHKAVTI
+1794 INDVLGHQGRKAVSI
-1808 LQSRACKDAIVCPIQ
+1808 LRSRACEDSIVSQMQ
-1823 ASLAKRGIEVVQ
+1823 ASLRERGIGEVQ
-1835 NLASS
+1835 TFSSS
-1840 ALDLN
+1840 ALESNEL
-1845 QPGGI
+1845 GGI
-1850 DGINP
+1850 DCVNT
-1855 DSVYLLV
+1855 DSVCIIF
-1862 DSSQP
+1862 DSSRP
-1867 GRDGCGYLLEEA
+1867 GSDGCGYLLEEA
-1879 ISSATLFNNI
+1879 ISSATLFSNI
-1889 KRLLTQTRNLVWL
+1889 KRLLTQTRNLVWV
-1902 SIYDD
+1902 SVYD
-1907 SETQS
+1907 SENQPP
-1912 LPPASTMITG
+1912 PPASTMITG
-1922 MARVIRRENPGF
+1922 MARVIRRENPGL
-1934 RLITVHAQRDSFTV
+1934 RLITVHAQRDTFTTSTD
-1948 KAGHGALG
+1948 HGALAE
-1956 DICLSSFWPN
+1956 ICLTSFWPS
-1966 SPTELAEEW
+1966 SPIEQAEEW
-1975 EYMISMNTCT
+1975 EYMVSLDF
-1985 QSAQITIPRLVPDT
+1985 SAQSSQIMIPRLVPDT
-1999 KFADFVESIKPEWAM
+1999 KFADFVESVKPEWAT
-2014 LQAKDAEFNNGNG
+2014 LEGRNTGIRNDHG
-2027 DDLGDDEDADL
+2027 DDSDDDEDVDL
-2038 VETPYLDSA
+2038 IETRYLDST

-2054 HTPGLLSSMRFIDN
+2054 RTPGLLSSLRFVDN
-2068 PSGLLDLEHYPLG
+2068 PSGLLDLDRSPLG

-2119 VTAVGSNMISL
+2119 VTAVGQNMTSL
-2130 FAVGDRVVGAFAAPF
+2130 FALGDRVVGAFAAPF

-2177 TAWYCIVSVA
+2177 TAWYCLVSVA
-2187 RLSKGQSILI
+2187 RLEKGQSILI

-2202 GVGQAAIQFAQLIG
+2202 GVGQAAIQFAHLIG
-2216 AGEIFVT
+2216 AGDIFVT
-2223 VGSSAKKRLVQEQYG
+2223 VGSSAKKRLVQERYG

-2262 GGKGVDVVL
+2262 GGRGVDVIL

-2278 LADSWDCI
+2278 LADSWECI

-2340 LDLFDRGVLKPVHPV
+2340 LDLFDREVLKPVYPV
-2355 NVYPMNEIHDAFRLM
+2355 NVYPMSKIHDAFRLM
-2370 AARKHVGKQVLVAD
+2370 AARKHVGKQVLVVD
-2384 SSTMVKATRP
+2384 PSTMVKAPRP
-2394 TAAKSSNTVI
+2394 IRNQNPYAI
-2404 TAPKGLLELD
+2404 TSVPKGRLELD

-2441 GHIVTLSR
+2441 GHIFTLSR
-2449 RILDPSDTA
+2449 SILDPSDTG
-2458 FQKDLQ
+2458 LQ
-2464 QLGAKLHPLQ
+2464 EDIHKLGAKLHPLQ
-2474 CDLGNESSVTQVGL
+2474 CDLGDESSVREVRL
-2488 TLSNLGHPIRGVINA
+2488 TLSKLGHPIRGVINA

-2526 KFAGT
+2526 KYAGT

-2536 LCDPN
+2536 LCDP
-2541 KTDFFI
+2541 KSTDFFI
-2547 TLSSVTTIVGLASQS
+2547 TLSSVTTIVGLPSQS

-2579 SRKNAARTKYI
+2579 SRKGPARTRHI
-2590 SINVGAVH
+2590 SINVGAVQ

-2626 EYAMG
+2626 EYAMS
-2631 PRASIDEAVQCIMRI
+2631 PRVCVDGAIQCIMRI
-2646 NVEPWTNLGSSS
+2646 SVEPWTHFGSSS
-2658 SGGLPNHMFDVL
+2658 SGGLPNHMFDIL
-2670 ASLNRKRREQKSTIS
+2670 ASLNRNDQRREQKNPGL
-2685 KDTQPN
+2685 KDAQAS
-2691 KKGPGHAAMQA
+2691 KKGVGQSAMQA

-2712 AMATAAKF
+2712 ATATAAKF

-2731 ESIAAL
+2731 ESVAAL

-2750 VVHTFKVRLQATE
+2750 VVHTFKVRLQAVE
-2763 LTSASNIVALAAL
+2763 LTSASSIVALAAL

-2783 KILHDSET
+2783 EIRRDTET
-2791 GQKQT
+2791 RPKKNEIT
-2796 PSHTSLTPASG
+2796 AVSG
-2807 ANGTIS
+2807 IKGTVS
-2813 TKVMPKQQE
+2813 TKVLAKEEVQQS
-2822 QLPLADEQS
+2822 LAHGPPS
-2831 SVSTHGLECCKS
+2831 AATHGLECCKY
-2843 STTLPV
+2843 STTLPI

-2856 DALDYWIET
+2856 DALDYWMET
-2865 SSHLWKDYPDEWAA
+2865 SSHLWKDYPDEWNA
-2879 ILDDIETIRSPSSP
+2879 ILNDIEAISSPHSP

-2900 QILKNY
+2900 QILKDY
-2906 GDGAHFNDTLT
+2906 GDGANFNDTLT
-2917 RAFWLSRRYL
+2917 RAFWLSRRHL

-2933 HTNASGHP
+2933 HTDVSGHR
-2941 HTQAERAAVI
+2941 HTQAERAALI
-2951 TRAVVEFRHDMAKSG
+2951 TRAVVEFRHDMAKMSMSHGEPTSG
-2966 IEPLMIAGRPICT
+2966 IEPLWIAGRPICT
-2979 WAWRYLFNS
+2979 WAWRNLFNS
-2988 TREPRRGTDE
+2988 VREPRHETDGL
-2998 MVRYTHGADHIVAF
+2998 VRYTHGADHIVAL
-3012 RRGRMFKID
+3012 RKGRVFKIG
-3021 ILGDDGVTPKSFE
+3021 ILGDDGVTPVSFE
-3034 SLRDTFDAIIAYAP
+3034 RLRDTFDAIVSHVP
-3048 DTNDVQNAEAEA
+3048 DLDDVQEAEAEA
-3060 AWTGILTTDNR
+3060 VWTGMLTTDNR
-3071 DSWADVRKKLMSNSG
+3071 DSWANVRRKLISNSG

-3091 IWTIESAVTVIN
+3091 ISTIESAITVIS
-3103 LDSCSPH
+3103 LDSCSPE
-3110 TAQERAR
+3110 TPQERAR
-3117 QVHYRKG
+3117 QVHYRNG
-3124 LNRWFDKPLQ
+3124 FNRWFDKPLQ

-3140 GTSCVAVEHSSLDG
+3140 GTSCVVVEHSGLDG
-3154 LDLMPLW
+3154 LDLTPLW
-3161 GRIASAIKTFMPL
+3161 GRIASAIKSFMP
-3174 SQPQTASDPATRIAL
+3174 STQIHTTSDLMPVVTL
-3189 NEIILHPD
+3189 NEIVLHPD
-3197 PETAQHIATMK
+3197 PETAQYIATMK
-3208 ASLLQSSGPDLQEL
+3208 ANLLEFSGPNLQVL
-3222 HMPYAKAVLPELGTK
+3222 HMPYAQAILPELGTK
-3237 FLLSHRAPV
+3237 FLLSKRAPV
-3246 KAVIDVIF
+3246 KAVIDVTF

-3288 TPAVKAFCDAAASTY
+3288 NEAVKAFCDAAAVTY
-3303 QETSEGD
+3303 DETSDGVVNGP
-3310 CSGSAQD
+3310 SQNQ
-3317 LASLDTLLRAAAA
+3317 ASLNSLLRVAAA

-3340 DGRSH
+3340 AGRSH
-3345 IRVFELISWL
+3345 IRVFELVAWL
-3355 WKQQQQQGQ
+3355 WKQEQQKGP
-3364 GIPPVPRFLED
+3364 GMAPVPRFLED
-3375 KLFRGRQGDPY
+3375 KLFRGRPGDPY

-3405 LDPDPNLFWTC
+3405 LDPDPNLFWAC
-3416 LIPHEEDVRVSICG
+3416 LIPHEEDVSVSICG

-3436 ARFVECLHQA
+3436 ASFVKCLHQA
-3446 ASIVRGI
+3446 ASIVRRI
-3453 LARSESKD
+3453 LDSSELKV

>member
-1 MSGNNIPIAVIGI
+1 MSGNNIPIAVIGM

-26 KLWAMLSSGSHG
+26 KLWSMLSSGKHG
-38 GRTVPRNRWKWES
+38 GRTVPRNRWNWES
-51 FYHPDHAT
+51 FYHPDPAT

-78 GGKDMSSLL
+78 GENDMSSLL
-87 SVFDSRF
+87 SAFDSRF

-121 QAGLTIDQMRGS
+121 QAGLTIGQMRGS
-133 NTSVHM
+133 NTSAHM

-164 TGDAILSARIS
+164 TGDAIMSARIS
-175 YWLDLRGPCHTIDTG
+175 YWLDLRGPCHTLDTG

-258 AALVLKRLDLA
+258 AALVLKRLDDA
-269 IQDGDPIQ
+269 IRDGDPIQ
-277 GIVVGSGVNHDG
+277 GVVVGSGVNHDG

-305 TRTVYARA
+305 SRTVYARA
-313 GLDPTDTL
+313 GLDPTATL

-344 FGTEAGRP
+344 FGREAGRP
-352 DDLKLRIGSIKANIG
+352 EDFKLRIGSIKANIG

-400 PSLRLDERNIEI
+400 PSLRLDERKIEV
-412 PVQLTQLAPNS
+412 PVQLTQLAPDGY
-423 HVGPKRVS
+423 VGPKRVS

-437 GGTNASVILEAYN
+437 GGTNASVILEAHN
-450 EISGDEPNL
+450 ETEDDDLEL
-459 HEDLE
+459 EDL
-464 PGVPSSPKN
+464 SSLTP
-473 DPHLIT
+473 DPHLFM

-484 ESSLRQTIARLQE
+484 ESSLRRTMARLQD

-503 HTSTFNQSSFLQD
+503 ITSSCTQPSFLLD

-530 RFSVV
+530 RFSVL
-535 ANTTSQLVELLESS
+535 ANSTSQLADLLAESS
-549 KHSTFT
+549 KHGTFT
-555 KVNKTSRQDNAASIP
+555 KVNKSTKQENAVSTP

-580 GSQWFGMGRELLL
+580 GSQWFAMGRELLL
-593 LGRATVTASGSIPW
+593 LDKATDTASGSTPSHLN
-607 KPDVF
+607 VF
-612 RATIMRFNDVLHGD
+612 RATIMRFKDILHSE
-626 IVDRLGHKCDWDL
+626 IVNNLGHKCDWDL

-669 VDLLASWGIRPHAVC
+669 VNLLASWGIRPHAVC

-689 EIAAAYAAGKLSL
+689 EIAAAYAAGRLTL
-702 EGAALVSYLRGIISS
+702 EGAALVSYLRGVVSS

-727 AMLAVGDGEEEVTGR
+727 AMLAVGEGEEEVTRR
-742 IRALGLEHKVVVACV
+742 IRALGLAHKVVVACV
-757 NSPMSTTLSGDVDA
+757 NSPQSTTLSGDVDA
-771 VDKVACSLGKER
+771 MEKLACHLEDGQ
-783 VFNRR
+783 VFNRK

-797 HHMTAVAKD
+797 HHMSAVAKE
-806 YLELLNQVDL
+806 YLGLLNQAELSDL
-816 FDQELE
+816 KLQHSQVKID
-822 TTQANSGDKD
+822 DMD

-841 AKPESDGFGPNYWVE
+841 ATRKLDGFGPEYWVE

-871 SAELRNKS
+871 STELNNK
-879 AASTS
+879 
-884 ANIGGGNMLIEIGPH
+884 GGSSILIEIGPH
-899 SALRGPVRQT
+899 SALMGPVRQC
-909 LSTEST
+909 LSAEST

-925 CLTRDNDAL
+925 CLTRGNNAL

-939 LASRMFSSGW
+939 LASRMFNAGW
-949 PVKLNSVLSSTSKGR
+949 PVDLKSVLASTNEFR
-964 RRQPRVITTL
+964 RRRPRVITTL

-1023 HEPRWRFHIS
+1023 HEPRWRFHVS

-1069 MRFGTDTKTRIK
+1069 MRFGTDSKTRIQ

-1093 VVIGS
+1093 VIIGS
-1098 ENPDGSYPEIELIL
+1098 ENADGSYPEVELML
-1112 CLSRDR
+1112 CLTRDR
-1118 QYYGNAGSSND
+1118 QYHGNAGRGND

-1143 SDSHSADKDAWT
+1143 LELSSSDKDAWT

-1162 SIESENTDQEQAIDE
+1162 SIVSETTDQQQAIDE
-1177 VEGIRERQLTD
+1177 VEGVRERQLAE
-1188 AAALAALTRAQ
+1188 AAGLAALTRAQ
-1199 DLSNEEMDS
+1199 TLSTDIMVSEQ
-1208 GRFYADLEASGNA
+1208 FYADLEASGNA

-1242 VIVPDVSE
+1242 VVVPDVSE
-1250 LVTKVGRPRFYMQPH
+1250 LVTKVGRPRYYMQPH
-1265 TIHPAALDAVTQLQ
+1265 TIHPSALDAVTQLQ

-1286 CSPAPVMPVSIAELL
+1286 CSPAPVMPVSIAEMS
-1301 IAAEFLDARPGSELT
+1301 IAADLLDARPGSELT
-1316 IALELTPEA
+1316 IALELTPEG
-1325 KDKAEGSRAAMG
+1325 KGKQAEGSRAAMG

-1343 KTPDSPEGMRAVIT
+1343 KTPNSPDEMRAVIT
-1357 SSGMNLRAIGKPK
+1357 SSGMNLRAIGEAK
-1370 AVVSSA
+1370 AAHSSES
-1376 CEGQDHKQPF
+1376 EGQNRKQPF
-1386 DRLTANNSRLEW
+1386 NRLTANNSRLEW

-1407 DDFQS
+1407 DDFLS
-1412 TIASLGL
+1412 TIANLGL
-1419 FDVGHN
+1419 FDVGHD
-1425 TEGSNTT
+1425 TKCSRTT

-1443 GDKVATLFV
+1443 GDKVATSFV
-1452 LRALRLIRA
+1452 LRALRQLRA
-1461 REGGIIALRKNSAAL
+1461 REGDIAALRKNSAAL
-1476 LQRPH
+1476 LLRSH

-1490 ALEESQDV
+1490 AVEECQTVSDGQ
-1498 GDALGSEEEEQGYI
+1498 LQCGSEEEEQGYI

-1546 LVADGLLERIYA
+1546 LLEDGLLERIYA

-1567 QTAAYLALLAHKRPN
+1567 QAAAYLALLAHKRPN
-1582 MRILEIGAGTGGATV
+1582 MRVLEIGAGTGGATM
-1597 PVMECLD
+1597 PLMECLD
-1604 MSAKSGSGSAVG
+1604 MNARSRSES
-1616 ETGRL
+1616 GRL

-1648 HDQVIF
+1648 HEQVVF
-1654 KTLDVSHSPTMQGFE
+1654 KTLDVGHDPAKQGFE
-1669 LGTYDLIIASNVL
+1669 LGSYDLIIASNVL
-1682 HATPSIDATLAN
+1682 HATPSIDTTLAN
-1694 VRSLLKPGT
+1694 VRRLLKPGT

-1714 TAAINVIFGNFE
+1714 TAAINIIFGNLE
-1726 GWWMYTGVSG
+1726 GWWMYTGVGG
-1736 DKVDDERKGAH
+1736 DKVDEERKGAH

-1754 QWDAVLKRNN
+1754 QWDAVLKRND

-1780 FIHFMVSRAVASGT
+1780 FIHFMVSRAVPSTENGASGYQ
-1794 KDVLGNQQHKAVTI
+1794 GHKAVSI
-1808 LQSRACKDAIVCPIQ
+1808 LQSRACEEPIVSQIQ
-1823 ASLAKRGIEVVQ
+1823 ASLSQRGIEEVRTFTS
-1835 NLASS
+1835 LALESNEPS
-1840 ALDLN
+1840 
-1845 QPGGI
+1845 GI
-1850 DGINP
+1850 DGINT
-1855 DSVYLLV
+1855 DSVSIIV
-1862 DSSQP
+1862 DTSKP
-1867 GRDGCGYLLEEA
+1867 GADGCGYLLEEA
-1879 ISSATLFNNI
+1879 ISSATLFSNI
-1889 KRLLTQTRNLVWL
+1889 KRLLTQTRNMVWV
-1902 SIYDD
+1902 SVYD
-1907 SETQS
+1907 SESQAP
-1912 LPPASTMITG
+1912 PPASTMIVG

-1934 RLITVHAQRDSFTV
+1934 RLVTVHAQRNSFT
-1948 KAGHGALG
+1948 ASNGYDALA
-1956 DICLSSFWPN
+1956 DICSSSFWPN
-1966 SPTELAEEW
+1966 SPTEQAEEW
-1975 EYMISMNTCT
+1975 EYMINVNS
-1985 QSAQITIPRLVPDT
+1985 SAQSPQILIPRLVPDT
-1999 KFADFVESIKPEWAM
+1999 KFADFVESVKPQWAM
-2014 LQAKDAEFNNGNG
+2014 LETKNAEPKNDSG
-2027 DDLGDDEDADL
+2027 DDNGDDEDADL
-2038 VETPYLDSA
+2038 VETQYLDST

-2054 HTPGLLSSMRFIDN
+2054 HTPGLLSSLRFVDN
-2068 PSGLLDLEHYPLG
+2068 PSGILDLERSPLG

-2119 VTAVGSNMISL
+2119 VTALGSNMTSL
-2130 FAVGDRVVGAFAAPF
+2130 FAIGDRVVGAFAAPF

-2177 TAWYCIVSVA
+2177 TAWYCLVSVA
-2187 RLSKGQSILI
+2187 RLEKGQSILI

-2216 AGEIFVT
+2216 AGDIFVT
-2223 VGSSAKKRLVQEQYG
+2223 VGSSAKKRLIQERYG

-2262 GGKGVDVVL
+2262 GGNGVDVVL

-2278 LADSWDCI
+2278 LADSWECI

-2340 LDLFDRGVLKPVHPV
+2340 LDLFDRKVLKPVYPV
-2355 NVYPMNEIHDAFRLM
+2355 NVYPMSKIHDAFRLM
-2370 AARKHVGKQVLVAD
+2370 AARKHVGKQVLRVD
-2384 SSTMVKATRP
+2384 PSTMVKAPRP
-2394 TAAKSSNTVI
+2394 ITKQSPNAIMTV
-2404 TAPKGLLELD
+2404 PKGRPELD
-2414 RQGAYVIGGGLGDLG
+2414 RQGVYVIGGGLGDLG
-2429 RRIALFLAAHGA
+2429 RRIALFLAAYGA

-2449 RILDPSDTA
+2449 SILDHSDTG
-2458 FQKDLQ
+2458 LQ
-2464 QLGAKLHPLQ
+2464 EDIRKLGASLYPLQ
-2474 CDLGNESSVTQVGL
+2474 CDLGDDSSVTQIGL
-2488 TLSNLGHPIRGVINA
+2488 TLSKLGHPIRGVINA

-2517 EDYATALRP
+2517 EDYTTALRP
-2526 KFAGT
+2526 KYAGT

-2536 LCDPN
+2536 LCDPDT
-2541 KTDFFI
+2541 TDFFI
-2547 TLSSVTTIVGLASQS
+2547 TLSSVTTIVGLTSQG

-2579 SRKNAARTKYI
+2579 ARKGSTRTRHI
-2590 SINVGAVH
+2590 SINVGAVQ

-2619 DEFFTTL
+2619 DEFCTTL

-2631 PRASIDEAVQCIMRI
+2631 PRACVDGAVQCIMRI
-2646 NVEPWTNLGSSS
+2646 SVEPWTHFGSSS
-2658 SGGLPNHMFDVL
+2658 SGGLPNHMFDIL
-2670 ASLNRKRREQKSTIS
+2670 ASLNRYNQRREQKSSTLKDMQAS
-2685 KDTQPN
+2685 KT
-2691 KKGPGHAAMQA
+2691 GAGHAAMHA

-2712 AMATAAKF
+2712 ATATAAKF

-2731 ESIAAL
+2731 ESVAAL

-2750 VVHTFKVRLQATE
+2750 VVYTFKVRLQAVE
-2763 LTSASNIVALAAL
+2763 LTSASSIIALAAL

-2783 KILHDSET
+2783 EIRRDKETT
-2791 GQKQT
+2791 GQKKVE
-2796 PSHTSLTPASG
+2796 SHTSSTSASG
-2807 ANGTIS
+2807 TKGTVS
-2813 TKVMPKQQE
+2813 TKVLPKEEEQQS
-2822 QLPLADEQS
+2822 LAHS
-2831 SVSTHGLECCKS
+2831 SSSAATNGFDCCKY

-2865 SSHLWKDYPDEWAA
+2865 SSHLWKDYPDEWTA
-2879 ILDDIETIRSPSSP
+2879 ILKDIETIRSPHSP
-2893 ARLGLEA
+2893 ARLSLEEK
-2900 QILKNY
+2900 ILKNY

-2917 RAFWLSRRYL
+2917 RAFWLSRRHL

-2933 HTNASGHP
+2933 HTDVSGHS
-2941 HTQAERAAVI
+2941 HTQAERAALI
-2951 TRAVVEFRHDMAKSG
+2951 TRAIVEFRHDMTKMSMNHGESTSG
-2966 IEPLMIAGRPICT
+2966 IEPLWIAGRPICT
-2979 WAWRYLFNS
+2979 WAWRHLFNS
-2988 TREPRRGTDE
+2988 VREPRNGTDE
-2998 MVRYTHGADHIVAF
+2998 IVRYNHGADHIVAL
-3012 RRGRMFKID
+3012 RKGRVFKID
-3021 ILGDDGVTPKSFE
+3021 LLSDDGVTPVSFE
-3034 SLRDTFDAIIAYAP
+3034 RLRDTFDAIIAHIP
-3048 DTNDVQNAEAEA
+3048 DADDAQEAEAEA
-3060 AWTGILTTDNR
+3060 VWTGMLTTDNR
-3071 DSWADVRKKLMSNSG
+3071 DSWADVRRNLISNSG
-3086 NGAEY
+3086 NGAQY
-3091 IWTIESAVTVIN
+3091 ISTIESAVTVIS
-3103 LDSCSPH
+3103 LDSCSPQ
-3110 TAQERAR
+3110 TPEERAR
-3117 QVHYRKG
+3117 QVHHRNG
-3124 LNRWFDKPLQ
+3124 LNR
-3134 FCIGAN
+3134 
-3140 GTSCVAVEHSSLDG
+3140 
-3154 LDLMPLW
+3154 
-3161 GRIASAIKTFMPL
+3161 
-3174 SQPQTASDPATRIAL
+3174 
-3189 NEIILHPD
+3189 
-3197 PETAQHIATMK
+3197 
-3208 ASLLQSSGPDLQEL
+3208 
-3222 HMPYAKAVLPELGTK
+3222 
-3237 FLLSHRAPV
+3237 
-3246 KAVIDVIF
+3246 
-3254 LLAVRLLLGRCVAAT
+3254 
-3269 TPVGVAHFHRS
+3269 
-3280 RVDIVLTV
+3280 
-3288 TPAVKAFCDAAASTY
+3288 
-3303 QETSEGD
+3303 
-3310 CSGSAQD
+3310 
-3317 LASLDTLLRAAAA
+3317 
-3330 QVTAGVQAAL
+3330 
-3340 DGRSH
+3340 
-3345 IRVFELISWL
+3345 
-3355 WKQQQQQGQ
+3355 
-3364 GIPPVPRFLED
+3364 
-3375 KLFRGRQGDPY
+3375 
-3386 VNGQTMG
+3386 
-3393 FEADL
+3393 
-3398 GADNFLY
+3398 
-3405 LDPDPNLFWTC
+3405 
-3416 LIPHEEDVRVSICG
+3416 
-3430 GSEERT
+3430 
-3436 ARFVECLHQA
+3436 
-3446 ASIVRGI
+3446 
-3453 LARSESKD
+3453 